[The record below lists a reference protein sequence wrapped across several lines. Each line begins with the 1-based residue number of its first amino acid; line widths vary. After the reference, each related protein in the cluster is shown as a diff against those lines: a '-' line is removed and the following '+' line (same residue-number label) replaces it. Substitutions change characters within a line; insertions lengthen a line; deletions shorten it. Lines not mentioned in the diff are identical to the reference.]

1 MGRIVWEPGME
12 PRGLLQGVRVLD
24 LATPR
29 AELAGR
35 LLADLGA
42 EVIKIEP
49 PGGAAARFYPP
60 FERGRE
66 GDPDRSL
73 YWAAVAMGKRSVV
86 LDIEDPADRRTL
98 RELAANADILVESF
112 DAGFLA
118 SRGLGYE
125 DLCPL
130 NPGLIYVSVTPFG
143 QDGPLANQ
151 PATDLTIEAA
161 GGLVGLQGDGDRP
174 PIPVGY
180 PQASFHA
187 GAQAAADAV
196 IALYE
201 RNRSGRGQHLD
212 VSMQAAVVWTLMN
225 ATGYPPNTGGNPPGY
240 CEQRNQPEPELFPGF
255 TPQALWECVD
265 GYVSYRPALPGIGG
279 RTHQEVMRWA
289 EAEGAVP
296 DDLCG
301 INWLNWIED
310 VVNERLSVET
320 VARSCRVVADF
331 FKTKT
336 KQELQAFAAQKGII
350 LGAIYTVGDLLSD
363 PHLRERNYW
372 IEVGGRIHPGP
383 AIRPSATPLVM
394 EKPAPSLGAD
404 QHLLED
410 IKPLAPLPPASGQ
423 RRLAFEGLKVA
434 DFAWVGVGPIIAKA
448 LADHGATVVHVES
461 MTSPDI
467 LRQLPPFKDG
477 EPGLNRSQF
486 VANYNT
492 SKLGMA
498 LDLSQPK
505 GRELALKLVEWA
517 DVVLESFTPGT
528 MAKWGLDYESLR
540 KVKPDIVMLST
551 CLRGQTGPEATY
563 AGFGGQGAALAGL
576 HHITGWPD
584 RVPVGP
590 WGAYTDFINPRYGIP
605 TLVAALMHRERTGQG
620 QYIDLAQVEAGI
632 HFVEPLVLDY
642 TVNGND
648 APPAGHDSLYACPH
662 GTFATQGLERYVAIA
677 VETPEQWQALLRVA
691 PLGEFADPKYNNLAE
706 RQAVKQQIEERLRE
720 WCAPQDAFELAE
732 TLRKAGVPAY
742 AVLFPTDLYEDPQ
755 LKHREFFVTLEHAEM
770 GPTPYD
776 GFVTKFSDTPPR
788 LASAGPVLG
797 QDTERVLREV
807 LGLSDDEI
815 IEYAAAGVLT

>member
-1 MGRIVWEPGME
+1 MGAIVWEPGME
-12 PRGLLQGVRVLD
+12 PRGLLQGIRVID

-66 GDPDRSL
+66 GDPDGSL
-73 YWAAVAMGKRSVV
+73 YWAAVALGKRSVV
-86 LDIEDPADRRTL
+86 LDIEDPVDRRKL
-98 RELAANADILVESF
+98 RDLVESADILVESF
-112 DAGFLA
+112 DPGFLA
-118 SRGLGYE
+118 ARGLGYD
-125 DLCPL
+125 DLCAL
-130 NPGLIYVSVTPFG
+130 NPALIYVSVTPFG
-143 QDGPLANQ
+143 QDGPLAGQ
-151 PATDLTIEAA
+151 PAADLTIEAA

-180 PQASFHA
+180 PQAAFHA

-201 RNRSGRGQHLD
+201 RQRSGLGQHLD
-212 VSMQAAVVWTLMN
+212 VSMQSAVVWTLMN

-240 CEQRNQPEPELFPGF
+240 CETRNQPEPELFPGLRPP
-255 TPQALWECVD
+255 TLWKCAD
-265 GYVSYRPALPGIGG
+265 GYVAYRFALPGMGG

-296 DDLCG
+296 DDLRG
-301 INWLNWIED
+301 IDWLNWIED
-310 VVNERLSVET
+310 VVNERLPVEK
-320 VARSCRVVADF
+320 VIRSCQVVADF

-336 KQELQAFAAQKGII
+336 KQELQAFAARTGII

-363 PHLRERNYW
+363 PHLRERKYW

-404 QHLLED
+404 QHLLDEVN
-410 IKPLAPLPPASGQ
+410 PRAPLPVTSGQ

-434 DFAWVGVGPIIAKA
+434 DFAWVGVGPIITKA

-461 MTSPDI
+461 QAHPDI
-467 LRQLPPFKDG
+467 LRQLPPFKDN

-486 VANYNT
+486 MPNFNT

-498 LDLSQPK
+498 LDLSQPRA
-505 GRELALKLVEWA
+505 RELALKLVEWA
-517 DVVLESFTPGT
+517 DVVVESFTPGT
-528 MAKWGLDYESLR
+528 MAKWGLDYESVR

-584 RVPVGP
+584 RIPIGP
-590 WGAYTDFINPRYGIP
+590 WGAYTDFINPKYGIS
-605 TLVAALMHRERTGQG
+605 TLVSALMHREKTGQG
-620 QYIDLAQVEAGI
+620 QHIDLAQVEAGI
-632 HFVEPLVLDY
+632 HFLEPLVLDY

-648 APPAGHDSLYACPH
+648 PPPSGMNSLYACPH
-662 GTFATQGLERYVAIA
+662 GTFATTGVERYVAIA
-677 VETPEQWQALLRVA
+677 VETPGQWQALLSVA
-691 PLGEFADPKYNNLAE
+691 PLAEFADPKYNSLAE
-706 RQAVKQQIEERLRE
+706 RQAVKQQIEDRLRA

-732 TLRKAGVPAY
+732 RLRAAGVPAY

-755 LKHREFFVTLEHAEM
+755 LKHREFFVTLNHAEM

-776 GFVTKFSDTPPR
+776 GFVTKFSATPPR
-788 LASAGPVLG
+788 LANPGPILG
-797 QDTERVLREV
+797 QDTDYVLREI
-807 LGLSDDEI
+807 LGLSEDEI
-815 IEYAAAGVLT
+815 IEYAVAGVLT